1 VYLVAHRV
9 GMDTFWKDS
18 LSRRGA
24 SREKAMSVP
33 HPPVYYVVFV
43 VTIYESLEDAIA
55 KVPDVVAAHLA
66 RSSCRVPS

>member
-1 VYLVAHRV
+1 
-9 GMDTFWKDS
+9 
-18 LSRRGA
+18 
-24 SREKAMSVP
+24 MSVP
-33 HPPVYYVVFV
+33 HPPVHYVVFV